1 MRNELMNRKI
11 LTVIGLMVG
20 MALAHVD
27 GMPLEFLANGTLTRL
42 QVAGADL
49 LRLTD
54 QRGGFSAI
62 WFDGSR
68 VREIAFEN
76 VTVKNGNLLVTAPTG
91 FPRLEFA
98 VAEKSGRLH
107 LDLVRVEGMP
117 AGRDVSIQFRAT
129 LANACQVRA
138 IGNGVEWE
146 GSPTEVRAFWTSL
159 GQPKTATSWG
169 GISIQP
175 GIK

>member
-1 MRNELMNRKI
+1 LMAG
-11 LTVIGLMVG
+11 TP
-20 MALAHVD
+20 LAHGD

-42 QVAGADL
+42 QVGGADL

-54 QRGGFSAI
+54 QRAGFSAL

-68 VREIAFEN
+68 VKEIAFES
-76 VTVKNGNLLVTAPTG
+76 VTVKDGNLLVTAPTG